1 MKGVRKGKIMNY
13 ATIGTGWIVDTFIDS
28 AAVLAPELHCR
39 GVYSRDYNRGLEFG
53 AGHGISRVYTDLQQ
67 MAEDRELDGVY
78 IASPNV
84 FHYKQAAYLMD
95 HGKHVL
101 CEKTSVVTAEQLRLL
116 YEKGKRNHC
125 IFLEAVKGIYTPEIK
140 RVKGALERLGEI
152 HLALFDYS
160 KYSSKYDS
168 YAAGQTP
175 NIFNPAMA
183 AGGLMD
189 MGIYNVYPAVYLF
202 GIPEEIDARASFLR
216 TGADA
221 AGAQILKYPDKTVVL
236 SYSKSASSSHDA
248 VIMGTKGTLHID
260 SMETMGGIW
269 IQWQNGRT
277 EAVGERS
284 RKIPVMGYEAEC
296 FYQMAVCG
304 SEDDNSRHYGELQE
318 LGISVMETMEMIREK
333 AGIRF
338 PETCY
343 EI

>member
-1 MKGVRKGKIMNY
+1 MNF

-28 AAVLAPELHCR
+28 AAVLAPDLYCR
-39 GVYSRDYNRGLEFG
+39 GVYSRDYRRGAEFG
-53 AGHGISRVYTDLQQ
+53 AGHGIHRVYTDLQQ

-78 IASPNV
+78 IASPNA
-84 FHYKQAAYLMD
+84 FHYRQAAYLMD

-101 CEKTSVVTAEQLRLL
+101 CEKTSVVTAEQLKLL
-116 YEKGKRNHC
+116 YEKGEKNQC
-125 IFLEAVKGIYTPEIK
+125 IFLEALKGIYTPEMK
-140 RVKGALERLGEI
+140 LAKEALGRLGEI

-168 YAAGQTP
+168 YAAGHIP

-202 GIPEEIDARASFLR
+202 GIPENIDARASFLR

-221 AGAQILKYPDKTVVL
+221 AGAQIFEYPDKTVVL
-236 SYSKSASSSHDA
+236 SYSKSGSSSHDA

-260 SMETMGGIW
+260 SVETIGRVW
-269 IQWQNGRT
+269 IQWQSGET
-277 EAVGERS
+277 ETVGERS
-284 RKIPVMGYEAEC
+284 REIPAMGYEAEC
-296 FYQMAVCG
+296 FYRLA
-304 SEDDNSRHYGELQE
+304 SRGWEKDTRKYYRELQE
-318 LGISVMETMEMIREK
+318 LGIAVQETMEMIRRK
-333 AGIRF
+333 AGIYF
-338 PETCY
+338 PEACY